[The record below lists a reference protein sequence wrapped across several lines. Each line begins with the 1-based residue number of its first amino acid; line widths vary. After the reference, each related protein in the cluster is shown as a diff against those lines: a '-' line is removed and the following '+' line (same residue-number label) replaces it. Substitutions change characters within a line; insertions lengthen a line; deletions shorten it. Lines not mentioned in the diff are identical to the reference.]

1 MNAFFE
7 PKAFHHARLSFNMQ
21 HGAMTASNLKIC
33 DIVNK
38 NRFKMWKILGFL
50 NLQEKNSLLGQK
62 ISPKKGLL
70 LNEMICKSI
79 CQHFEAKQ
87 KTLSLFLKKV

>member
-62 ISPKKGLL
+62 ISPKKG
-70 LNEMICKSI
+70 

>member
-1 MNAFFE
+1 VNAFFE

-70 LNEMICKSI
+70 LNEMICK
-79 CQHFEAKQ
+79 
-87 KTLSLFLKKV
+87 